1 MRLKNL
7 LVLLL
12 LIFLYLTIPVIGELT
27 DYQKGVNDGLASS
40 LRIGYQLGKAPYDI
54 NAAQQYNSMV
64 DPFNTWLQAVF
75 GANKTAVNL
84 FWMKSQV
91 FGMNQ
96 IATNGA
102 QTTTPTNQGQTNGD
116 VF

>member
-1 MRLKNL
+1 MKLKNL
-7 LVLLL
+7 LILLP
-12 LIFLYLTIPVIGELT
+12 LIFLLSIPVIGGLT
-27 DYQKGVNDGLASS
+27 DYQKGVYDGLASGT
-40 LRIGYQLGKAPYDI
+40 RIGYWLGKAPYDT

-64 DPFNTWLQAVF
+64 ALFNNWLQAVF
-75 GANKTAVNL
+75 GANKTAVNS

-102 QTTTPTNQGQTNGD
+102 QTTTPNNPVG
-116 VF
+116 